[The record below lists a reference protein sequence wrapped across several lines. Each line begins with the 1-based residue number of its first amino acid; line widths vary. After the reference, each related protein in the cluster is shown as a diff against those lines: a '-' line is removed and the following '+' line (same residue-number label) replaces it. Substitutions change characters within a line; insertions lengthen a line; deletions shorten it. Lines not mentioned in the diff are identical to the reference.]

1 MIGWRIRV
9 ALIVRSYTLGRTIPI
24 DLSTEV
30 KILEPLFD
38 ASLRSVPN
46 RAYFCSF
53 AGQALLAALI
63 MGRVLQAQESP
74 PPQEAS
80 SALTPLSQEQIQ
92 KNPAVPCV
100 EPPPLVRWEDYHGK
114 FRKISGMFARKLER
128 KTVHAPHYKP
138 GAVLCT
144 LEAKDKF
151 LLFVHDTIDPVTF
164 IDVAYSAGI
173 DQAEN
178 RDPTFGQGGVG
189 YGKRVGAGL
198 AGQASSQFL
207 KDFAYPTIFL
217 EDPRY
222 YRLAY
227 GSKGKRLL
235 HATVHVFIAHRE
247 DGTHMFNF
255 SEWLGT
261 SSAVT
266 LSNVYHPGNKR
277 GFSPAAQGVGYSVL
291 DDSAFDILREFWP
304 EIARKLKLPFRG
316 QQSAFSQGL
325 NPPPK

>member
-1 MIGWRIRV
+1 MRNRV
-9 ALIVRSYTLGRTIPI
+9 YFRSLAGLALS
-24 DLSTEV
+24 
-30 KILEPLFD
+30 
-38 ASLRSVPN
+38 
-46 RAYFCSF
+46 
-53 AGQALLAALI
+53 AALV
-63 MGRVLQAQESP
+63 MGCVLQAQEFSL
-74 PPQEAS
+74 PQQAS

-92 KNPAVPCV
+92 KNPAGPCV
-100 EPPPLVRWEDYHGK
+100 EPPPLVHWKEYQGK
-114 FRKISGMFARKLER
+114 FRKIGGMFARKLER

-151 LLFVHDTIDPVTF
+151 LLFFHDTVDPVTF

-198 AGQASSQFL
+198 AGQASSEFL
-207 KDFAYPTIFL
+207 KDFAYPTVFL

-222 YRLAY
+222 YRLAH

-235 HATVHVFIAHRE
+235 HAAVHVFIAHRE

-261 SSAVT
+261 SSAVA

-291 DDSAFDILREFWP
+291 DDSGFDILREFWP

-316 QQSAFSQGL
+316 QQIPSSQGL
-325 NPPPK
+325 SPPPR